1 MYLRS
6 HRVQDML
13 FVECFGKLNA
23 DGSLNYELTY
33 WSPNMASYIMDPSVV
48 HLQKQFLKKCIE
60 DCTHEQTKYP
70 NVSLQIEFRRYND
83 FTFKVQLSSDSTWGN
98 VPPLPRESIGNEKLI
113 GDLLFELT
121 YSMKG
126 KLLLME

>member
-23 DGSLNYELTY
+23 NGSLNYELTY

-60 DCTHEQTKYP
+60 DCIHKQTKYP
-70 NVSLQIEFRRYND
+70 ISSLQIEFRRYND

-98 VPPLPRESIGNEKLI
+98 VPPSPLESIANEKLI

>member
-1 MYLRS
+1 
-6 HRVQDML
+6 
-13 FVECFGKLNA
+13 
-23 DGSLNYELTY
+23 
-33 WSPNMASYIMDPSVV
+33 MASYIMDPSVV

-98 VPPLPRESIGNEKLI
+98 VPPLPLEGIKNEKLI